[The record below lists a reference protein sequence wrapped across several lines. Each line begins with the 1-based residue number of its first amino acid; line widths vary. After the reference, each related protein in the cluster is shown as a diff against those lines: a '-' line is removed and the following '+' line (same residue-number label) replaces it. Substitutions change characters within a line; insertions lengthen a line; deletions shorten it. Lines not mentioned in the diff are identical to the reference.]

1 MRRFITADDIRKA
14 AREASGSERPFV
26 FAEKDDI
33 VTAEARDLARTL
45 GVTITSEIRRKPFV
59 CANFKMN
66 GGPGFMDKYAAELAG
81 ALAQIYPDYAS
92 ETDVV
97 VAPPAPLVPVA
108 LALSKQKSIYSIAG
122 QNCYVKESGAFT
134 GEVSPYLLKE
144 CGADYVI
151 IGHSE
156 RRKLFGETDAAVAQ
170 KLKIAIDA
178 GLVPIMCLGENI
190 DERKGGKTFAVI
202 AQMLTAL
209 YAIPMEYSKKVILA
223 YEPVWAIGTGM
234 NASSEQIAEVCA
246 FIRKNIMEKLGVDFS
261 NAIRILYGGSVND
274 VNALEIAV
282 IKGVDGALVGGASLK
297 AAGFAKIV
305 AAFKSGGGPFSK

>member
-1 MRRFITADDIRKA
+1 MRRFITADEVRKA
-14 AREASGSERPFV
+14 AREAAGGEKAFIY
-26 FAEKDDI
+26 AEKDDV

-45 GVTITSEIRRKPFV
+45 GVVISSEITRRPCI

-66 GGPGFMDKYAAELAG
+66 GGPGFLDKYAAELAG
-81 ALAQIYPDYAS
+81 SLAQLYPEYAA

-108 LALSKQKSIYSIAG
+108 LALSNKKALYSVAG
-122 QNCYVKESGAFT
+122 QNCYIKESGAFT
-134 GEVSPYLLKE
+134 GEVSPYLLRE

-156 RRKLFGETDAAVAQ
+156 RRKLFAETDALVAQ

-178 GLVPIMCLGENI
+178 GLTPIMCLGENI
-190 DERKGGKTFAVI
+190 DDRKTGKTFAVI

-209 YAIPMEYSKKVILA
+209 YSIPIEYSKKVILA

-261 NAIRILYGGSVND
+261 NAIRILYGGSVNET
-274 VNALEIAV
+274 NALEIAV
-282 IKGVDGALVGGASLK
+282 IKGIDGALVGGASLK
-297 AAGFAKIV
+297 AVNFAKII
-305 AAFKSGGGPFSK
+305 AAFKAGVRSN

>member
-1 MRRFITADDIRKA
+1 MRRFITADEVRKA
-14 AREASGSERPFV
+14 AREASGGEKAFIY
-26 FAEKDDI
+26 AEKDDI
-33 VTAEARDLARTL
+33 VTDEARDMARTL
-45 GVTITSEIRRKPFV
+45 GVVISSEITRRPCI

-66 GGPGFMDKYAAELAG
+66 GGPGFLDKYAAELAG
-81 ALAQIYPDYAS
+81 SLAQFYPEYAA

-108 LALSKQKSIYSIAG
+108 LALSNKKSIYSVAG
-122 QNCYVKESGAFT
+122 QNCYIKESGAFT
-134 GEVSPYLLKE
+134 GEVSPYLLRE

-156 RRKLFGETDAAVAQ
+156 RRKLFAETDALVAQ

-178 GLVPIMCLGENI
+178 GLTPIMCLGENI
-190 DERKGGKTFAVI
+190 DDRKTGKTFAVI

-209 YAIPMEYSKKVILA
+209 YSIPIEYSKKVILA

-261 NAIRILYGGSVND
+261 NAIRILYGGSVNET
-274 VNALEIAV
+274 NALEIAV
-282 IKGVDGALVGGASLK
+282 IKGIDGALVGGASLK
-297 AAGFAKIV
+297 AVNFAKIV
-305 AAFKSGGGPFSK
+305 AAFKTDARSN